1 MPANFIK
8 DRNIVLDI
16 KDRPIIASDIYAKHP
31 NFVTLQGVSIKNWI
45 MNIPPKNQW
54 SLFKRVFYW
63 GGKF

>member
-45 MNIPPKNQW
+45 MNIPPKNQ
-54 SLFKRVFYW
+54 
-63 GGKF
+63 